1 MSILY
6 LGPHRLKAQVERVRG
21 SGSAISLTL
30 TLSYFSFFLRGFAAL
45 FTEPHPCRA
54 SSVMEQ
60 LGRVTLPAMELDDD
74 RASPQADDSTTG
86 HSTKSISS
94 VSSTRHHLR
103 AGLAQGIH
111 PVSHIYPIRM
121 QIR

>member
-1 MSILY
+1 MSTLY
-6 LGPHRLKAQVERVRG
+6 LGPHRWKAQVERVRG
-21 SGSAISLTL
+21 SASAISLTL
-30 TLSYFSFFLRGFAAL
+30 TLSYFSFFRRGFAAL

-60 LGRVTLPAMELDDD
+60 LGQVTLPAIELDDD
-74 RASPQADDSTTG
+74 RASPQADDSTG

-121 QIR
+121 QIH